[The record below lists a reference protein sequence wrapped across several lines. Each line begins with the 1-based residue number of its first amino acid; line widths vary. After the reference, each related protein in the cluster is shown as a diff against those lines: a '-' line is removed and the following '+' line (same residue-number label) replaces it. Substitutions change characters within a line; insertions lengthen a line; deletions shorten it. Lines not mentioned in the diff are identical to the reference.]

1 MDRHTVCNHGGRI
14 TNSWSCNGRPIQ
26 NWEKF
31 SLVFKE
37 GKICIMYTESIVSTL
52 RLLVFNCLLNRVA
65 FFTAEYN
72 DIVEGINFYMYTF
85 SKGLL

>member
-1 MDRHTVCNHGGRI
+1 
-14 TNSWSCNGRPIQ
+14 
-26 NWEKF
+26 
-31 SLVFKE
+31 
-37 GKICIMYTESIVSTL
+37 MYTESIVSTL

-85 SKGLL
+85 SKGIL